1 MTMANKNSMNQSGWP
16 PRGKWLTAKEVGPR
30 RVGKRSGK
38 SAPSRGRPRFD
49 HPIVTLIQRSLASK
63 SHQLGPPSRDRFS
76 PFRKEFAMFY
86 LARISPNVSLRVLK
100 DVWPSEGTS
109 QSSVVHPLGKVS
121 IRTIQNA
128 YLRAENEIR
137 SAGLVSKL
145 PLSWIRELKKHNL
158 GPWNKT
164 VPGWMA
170 EAFRRDCKHLKLLH
184 QAHET
189 NSNQQSVEDGNSA
202 DHSESPEWQS
212 EMRAQFDDITREI
225 QELKV
230 AAPGLGLVAEKLQI
244 VWTACFSQIRKLR
257 GEFRG
262 EELVEHAAD
271 AEPKIDVSPSAK
283 QTCASE
289 EFYDEGEDA
298 VISECIDALDD
309 VIAAHPIESDRDEV
323 SMLIPVWKRLRIT
336 DETTTI
342 FEETPATNRS
352 SPMHNRWKSRT
363 EILGL
368 SRKELGDDY
377 QNQNLISNPSAPNRL
392 VKAPDLTF
400 PRLNLIDSE
409 RTMEEWRYFGTAHH
423 PEIESR
429 RGISGWIPKYH
440 DGIRRLAT
448 RGYTLGV
455 FYGSLGNRFPDS
467 LTLRWIIERIIA
479 RVLNL
484 EIDAVLDG
492 DCQQY
497 IPMAGIHGNID
508 NLKWESHGY
517 SRGAFPITPLL
528 TESLF
533 PVNEHR
539 GPKDHQWIPGW
550 GFLPE
555 TELNKIQEFS
565 DWIRLNPTAVKGKLT
580 AHEQWARSIHLA
592 SHSYGIEI
600 CCDNI
605 KDLGADYKGYLPMPM
620 CTDYRKVKKAEVEW
634 LDLSRIKGLWRS
646 DGNGDSAIVEALKG
660 FTTAI
665 HMPTVRMIDSYYLQS
680 SSKYFKEN
688 IFTDWG
694 PIMRI

>member
-1 MTMANKNSMNQSGWP
+1 
-16 PRGKWLTAKEVGPR
+16 
-30 RVGKRSGK
+30 
-38 SAPSRGRPRFD
+38 
-49 HPIVTLIQRSLASK
+49 
-63 SHQLGPPSRDRFS
+63 
-76 PFRKEFAMFY
+76 MFY

-100 DVWPSEGTS
+100 DVWPSEGMS

-158 GPWNKT
+158 GPWNET

-230 AAPGLGLVAEKLQI
+230 AAPSLGLVAEKLQI

-271 AEPKIDVSPSAK
+271 AEQAIEESPSAE
-283 QTCASE
+283 QAFASDGSYE
-289 EFYDEGEDA
+289 EGEDV

-309 VIAAHPIESDRDEV
+309 AIASNPIEKDRDEV
-323 SMLIPVWKRLRIT
+323 SMLIPVWKRLRIIN
-336 DETTTI
+336 ETTTI
-342 FEETPATNRS
+342 HEETPSTDS
-352 SPMHNRWKSRT
+352 SSNTHNQREWRT
-363 EILGL
+363 ELLGL

-377 QNQNLISNPSAPNRL
+377 LNQTLIFNPSAPNRK
-392 VKAPDLTF
+392 VRPPDLTF
-400 PRLNLIDSE
+400 PRLNLTDLE
-409 RTMEEWRYFGTAHH
+409 RTMEEWSFFSVGVGWKITSK
-423 PEIESR
+423 P
-429 RGISGWIPKYH
+429 GVSGWIPKSH
-440 DGIRRLAT
+440 DGIARIA
-448 RGYTLGV
+448 RGGFRLGV
-455 FYGSLGNRFPDS
+455 FYGSPGRRFTDS
-467 LTLRWIIERIIA
+467 LTLCWLVERIIA

-484 EIDAVLDG
+484 KIDQALEDEDRLEYKPRVAL
-492 DCQQY
+492 
-497 IPMAGIHGNID
+497 HGGVD
-508 NLKWESHGY
+508 NLKWEAHGY
-517 SRGAFPITPLL
+517 RRGAFPVTPLL
-528 TESLF
+528 IESLF
-533 PVNEHR
+533 PANQF
-539 GPKDHQWIPGW
+539 GWPKDHQWIPGW
-550 GFLPE
+550 GFLPD
-555 TELNKIQEFS
+555 TELNNIKEFCE
-565 DWIRLNPTAVKGKLT
+565 WIRRNPNNSHGKSTAYQ
-580 AHEQWARSIHLA
+580 QWAMSIHFA
-592 SHSYGIEI
+592 SECHDIER
-600 CCDNI
+600 CREKI
-605 KDLGADYKGYLPMPM
+605 KELGPDYKGYLPMPM
-620 CTDYRKVKKAEVEW
+620 CTNSRRIKIPEVEW
-634 LDLSRIKGLWRS
+634 LDLSTLKGLWTS
-646 DGNGDSAIVEALKG
+646 EGKGDSAIVNALKE

-688 IFTDWG
+688 IFTDWD